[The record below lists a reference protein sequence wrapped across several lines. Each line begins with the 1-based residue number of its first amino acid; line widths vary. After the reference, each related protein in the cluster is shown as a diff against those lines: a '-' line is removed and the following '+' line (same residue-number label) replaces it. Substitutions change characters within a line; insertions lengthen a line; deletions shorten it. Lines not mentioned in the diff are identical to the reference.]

1 MNKKIIL
8 TVFLTTIIALAII
21 TWLFQ
26 NQTNPVK
33 TNVVKIETFSLT
45 EIWEY
50 LGGLSIIMP
59 FNLTL
64 YNTGINNVSG
74 LNLSVAIFVND
85 TSKIE
90 TVFLDVTSSEERLN
104 PHNFTLLAGEVQE
117 LEGWI
122 GTTMYALERAG
133 AKNVSIGGAN
143 SGWNY
148 VATVKLG
155 DEVLDEYIIGR

>member
-1 MNKKIIL
+1 MNKKTIL
-8 TVFLTTIIALAII
+8 SIFLTTIIALTII
-21 TWLFQ
+21 IWIFQ
-26 NQTNPVK
+26 SQPNPVK
-33 TNVVKIETFSLT
+33 TNVVRIETFSLT

-64 YNTGINNVSG
+64 HNTGINEVSG
-74 LNLSVAIFVND
+74 LNLSIAIFVND

-90 TVFLDVTSSEERLN
+90 TVFLDVPSSEERLS
-104 PHNFTLLAGEVQE
+104 PHNFTLLAGEAQE

-122 GTTMYALERAG
+122 GTTMYALELAG
-133 AKNVSIGGAN
+133 AKNVSIGGVN

-155 DEVLDEYIIGR
+155 DEVLDEYIIDR